1 MSMHGETVI
10 VHRVA
15 DTGEADDLN
24 NEITAAKTETVKNVL
39 VEPGNQSDATDATR
53 PDGITVAYVL
63 YFPRTY
69 RFEGLRG
76 ATVEIGGVDKP
87 LHVIGDP
94 RPIDGGIRP
103 TRWNLKVELEERDG

>member
-10 VHRVA
+10 VHRIVHT
-15 DTGEADDLN
+15 DETDDLN
-24 NEITAAKTETVKNVL
+24 NEITSTRTETVENVL
-39 VEPGNQSDATDATR
+39 VEPGNQSDASDATR

-69 RFEGLRG
+69 EFKGLRG
-76 ATVEIGGVDKP
+76 ATVEIGGIDKP

-94 RPIDGGIRP
+94 RPIAGGIRP
-103 TRWNLKVELEERDG
+103 TRWNLKVETEERDG

>member
-10 VHRVA
+10 VHRIVH
-15 DTGEADDLN
+15 TGETDDLN
-24 NEITAAKTETVKNVL
+24 NETTSPRTETVENVL
-39 VEPGNQSDATDATR
+39 VEPGNQSDASDATR

-69 RFEGLRG
+69 EFNGLRG
-76 ATVEIGGVDKP
+76 ATVEISGIDKP
-87 LHVIGDP
+87 LHAIGDP
-94 RPIDGGIRP
+94 RPIAGGIRP

>member
-1 MSMHGETVI
+1 MSMHGENVI
-10 VHRVA
+10 VRRIVH
-15 DTGEADDLN
+15 TGETDDLN
-24 NEITAAKTETVKNVL
+24 NEITSTRTETVENVL
-39 VEPGNQSDATDATR
+39 VEPGNQSDASDATR

-69 RFEGLRG
+69 EFKGLRG
-76 ATVEIGGVDKP
+76 ATVEISGIDKP

-94 RPIDGGIRP
+94 RPIAGGIRP